1 MAASIALPFPQLK
14 LSIIPHLTSTVLRK
28 GIIIKFRENLPGK
41 VTQNRSPLWVIEI
54 GFDLLFDQPVKS
66 DYRITRVGFMYK
78 NFRINT
84 DKVKARLKYLKHL
97 IRGFTIQTLF

>member
-1 MAASIALPFPQLK
+1 M
-14 LSIIPHLTSTVLRK
+14 
-28 GIIIKFRENLPGK
+28 
-41 VTQNRSPLWVIEI
+41 TQNRSPLWVIEI

-78 NFRINT
+78 KFRIHT

-97 IRGFTIQTLF
+97 IRGLYYDTNAVLRLLLI

>member
-1 MAASIALPFPQLK
+1 M
-14 LSIIPHLTSTVLRK
+14 
-28 GIIIKFRENLPGK
+28 
-41 VTQNRSPLWVIEI
+41 TQNRSPLWVIEI

-78 NFRINT
+78 KFRIHT

-97 IRGFTIQTLF
+97 IRGLYSSTNLVIIE